1 MDKREAT
8 IKQVQTELTT
18 TTHNRNNDM
27 FTRWMKRVMLQKKE
41 KVKRNGNGIG
51 HKEKDLYIAYLSRSK
66 KLVICVM
73 GIQQESERRY
83 CKCGGSDCAYIIK
96 TIQVLCKSALKTL
109 KTEPVLEQVFL
120 IITCR
125 FEADFNDK

>member
-51 HKEKDLYIAYLSRSK
+51 HKEKDLYIAYLSRFVMHHQVQEIGNMCYGDTTRVNA
-66 KLVICVM
+66 KL
-73 GIQQESERRY
+73 
-83 CKCGGSDCAYIIK
+83 
-96 TIQVLCKSALKTL
+96 
-109 KTEPVLEQVFL
+109 
-120 IITCR
+120 
-125 FEADFNDK
+125 DFQDLQ